1 MSVTVRLFASL
12 REAAGGRSEIVS
24 DAATVEDLLDELRA
38 THGPEFARPLAV
50 ATVMVD
56 GDVEAHDSSRSLADV
71 EEVALLPP
79 FSGG

>member
-12 REAAGGRSEIVS
+12 REAAGGRGEIVS
-24 DAATVEDLLDELRA
+24 DAATVEELLDELRA
-38 THGPEFARPLAV
+38 AYGSDFAQPLEV

-56 GDVEAHDSSRSLADV
+56 GDVEAHDSGRSLAEV